1 MMRRMGVVL
10 MRRIIIFMKNN
21 GKLVDNWNY
30 FVDFFVSFKV
40 LWTYKFQDFFVI
52 YEIIRARYKTEW
64 IIKCLK

>member
-52 YEIIRARYKTEW
+52 YEIIRARCKTE
-64 IIKCLK
+64 